1 MAKRPALKRRIIL
14 YDLNDQE
21 REQLKAI
28 AEVEN
33 RTISRWASDAVREA
47 IKKRS
52 KRLLGGLNDP

>member
-47 IKKRS
+47 MKKRS
-52 KRLLGGLNDP
+52 KRLLGGIDE